1 MERIG
6 LPMVL
11 VVWRDASN
19 SGYWETL
26 EDAMARTVATVQSCG
41 HLIDNNDEF
50 LLLGA
55 GVSDTGMILSAQTIP
70 AENILSVTEL
80 KEKD

>member
-1 MERIG
+1 MF
-6 LPMVL
+6 PMVK

-19 SGYWETL
+19 SGAWETL
-26 EDAMARTVATVQSCG
+26 EDVLAATVATVESCG

-50 LLLGA
+50 LLLGH
-55 GVSDTGMILSAQTIP
+55 GVSNTFMILSTQTIP
-70 AENILSVTEL
+70 AENILTVTEL